1 MKDRAKKFFKEY
13 DELCKKYNVSLSHED
28 CQGGF
33 ILEPYDKNNID
44 WVKWA
49 YIEECKGWINWDEE
63 EGELKRLTKERDD
76 MKTKLEELIGNENWL
91 LLDDE
96 IFDTMEC
103 ETVRPATEEEIE
115 LRNKIRRTELKIN
128 KYL

>member
-49 YIEECKGWINWDEE
+49 YIEGYEGCINWDEE
-63 EGELKRLTKERDD
+63 EDELERLIKERDE
-76 MKTKLEELIGNENWL
+76 MKTKLEEMIGNENWV

-103 ETVRPATEEEIE
+103 ETVRKATEYEME
-115 LRNKIRRTELKIN
+115 LRRKIRRLELKIS